1 MCFSCGKLAYP
12 LQTKQKLN
20 TRKMKKITVV
30 FCLLSLASVAFGQ
43 DVDVSGSPEVKVSP
57 GAALYW
63 ANTTF
68 DFGKTKVGIPVSYE
82 FRFTN
87 TGMTPLVI
95 SSVKPSCGCTVT
107 AYTKD
112 PVEKGASGFVRAT
125 YDAGKVGKFT
135 KTVAV
140 YANTPDGVT
149 QLTIKGEITQAAVP
163 AQ

>member
-1 MCFSCGKLAYP
+1 
-12 LQTKQKLN
+12 
-20 TRKMKKITVV
+20 MKKVILTL
-30 FCLLSLASVAFGQ
+30 CILSLASLSFGQ
-43 DVDVSGSPEVKVSP
+43 NAAAPGPVKASP
-57 GAALYW
+57 AAAFSW

-112 PVEKGASGFVRAT
+112 PVAKGASGFVRAT
-125 YDAGKVGKFT
+125 YDAAKVGKFS

-140 YANTPDGVT
+140 YANTPNGQI
-149 QLTIKGEITQAAVP
+149 QLTIKGEVTQ
-163 AQ
+163 